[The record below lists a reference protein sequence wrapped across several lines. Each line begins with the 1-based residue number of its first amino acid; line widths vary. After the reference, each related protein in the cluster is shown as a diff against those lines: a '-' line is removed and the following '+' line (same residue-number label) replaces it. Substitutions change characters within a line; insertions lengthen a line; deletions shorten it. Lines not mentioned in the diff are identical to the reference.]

1 MRNEKLALLV
11 NALKK
16 QVSPE
21 KFNISVFAVQGNRI
35 VRFSE
40 LNPQDFMVGG
50 ECGCALAWYK
60 ILINPKLEFEDLDKE
75 FGTEFSIVS
84 RFFLGGCIVTALDG
98 NEYPI
103 RICKKETTLY
113 EWINAVEAWLDGGQI
128 THYPSSTGAFRFLEA

>member
-11 NALKK
+11 NVLKD
-16 QVSPE
+16 QVDPE

-60 ILINPKLEFEDLDKE
+60 LLINPKLEFEDLDKE

-84 RFFLGGCIVTALDG
+84 RFFLSGCIVTGKDG
-98 NEYPI
+98 TEHTI
-103 RICKKETTLY
+103 KMSEETTLY
-113 EWINAVEAWLDGGQI
+113 TWIDAVEAWLDGGEI
-128 THYPSSTGAFRFLEA
+128 THFASSTKRFTRLEA